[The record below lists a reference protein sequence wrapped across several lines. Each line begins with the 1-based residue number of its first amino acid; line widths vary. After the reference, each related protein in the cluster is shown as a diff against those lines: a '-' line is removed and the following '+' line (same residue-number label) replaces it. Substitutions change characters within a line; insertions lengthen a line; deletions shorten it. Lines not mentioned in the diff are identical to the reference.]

1 MRSRRHLRPT
11 KVCSQQ
17 LTIASHFNTILN
29 TFQPKRYNMFYK
41 LFVPTNSGRISRG
54 LYIAAFLVINILALF
69 LYAEVENAM
78 VLIAATL
85 FFQYLVININ
95 CCRLRDS
102 GFKKIVWYVLLTIVV
117 FIVALLADMNEEY
130 DVTGSGFRIYV
141 AWYFICFIALILA
154 PTEGKDPAPHSDT
167 HSKE

>member
-1 MRSRRHLRPT
+1 ML
-11 KVCSQQ
+11 
-17 LTIASHFNTILN
+17 
-29 TFQPKRYNMFYK
+29 YK
-41 LFVPTNSGRISRG
+41 LFIPTNSGRISRG
-54 LYIAAFLVINILALF
+54 LYVVTFLVINILALI
-69 LYAEVENAM
+69 LYAEVENSM
-78 VLIAATL
+78 LLIVATL

-141 AWYFICFIALILA
+141 AWYFLCFIALILA
-154 PTEGKDPAPHSDT
+154 PTEGKDPTPYSDT